1 VSVWKEKTGTWM
13 YQFKFH
19 GRRPGK
25 RGFKTRKEAL
35 QAQEEHKKELRREV
49 REGISLL
56 DGMKCYQEE
65 MGKQIVKRTYE
76 YKKFVLEGFLNH
88 IGNVSLKSVTANQ
101 IISYLRTRPTNI
113 NYNRHRKEISSFF
126 NYSKKRKLVDENLC
140 ESISKLPET
149 HAERRTPT
157 EEEVKKV
164 MGIARPNELIL
175 LMILIHTLARI
186 GEALKVMWKH
196 VDFEGDNITLFT
208 RKVKGGSLT
217 PRVLPMDC
225 VFR

>member
-1 VSVWKEKTGTWM
+1 
-13 YQFKFH
+13 
-19 GRRPGK
+19 
-25 RGFKTRKEAL
+25 
-35 QAQEEHKKELRREV
+35 
-49 REGISLL
+49 
-56 DGMKCYQEE
+56 
-65 MGKQIVKRTYE
+65 
-76 YKKFVLEGFLNH
+76 
-88 IGNVSLKSVTANQ
+88 
-101 IISYLRTRPTNI
+101 
-113 NYNRHRKEISSFF
+113 
-126 NYSKKRKLVDENLC
+126 
-140 ESISKLPET
+140 
-149 HAERRTPT
+149 PT